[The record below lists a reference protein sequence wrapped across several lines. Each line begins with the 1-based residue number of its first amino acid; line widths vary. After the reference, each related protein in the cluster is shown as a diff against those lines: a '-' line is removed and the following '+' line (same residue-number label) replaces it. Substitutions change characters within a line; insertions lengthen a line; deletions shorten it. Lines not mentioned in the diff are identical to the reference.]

1 MDVNV
6 LSVRCFDL
14 IADGCSDAD
23 LAAVVAMICAST
35 DSLEDVALFL
45 ENVLHFKSLNAI
57 AGADVGSEGE
67 SLIASIAMQGLRT
80 DAANG
85 CC

>member
-1 MDVNV
+1 MKVNA
-6 LSVRCFDL
+6 LSLRCFDL

-23 LAAVVAMICAST
+23 LAAVIAMTCASAE
-35 DSLEDVALFL
+35 SLENSALFL
-45 ENVLHFKSLNAI
+45 ESVLHFKTLNAI
-57 AGADVGSEGE
+57 AGADIVSESE
-67 SLIASIAMQGLRT
+67 SLIASIAMQGLWT